1 MKEFSFIGKPVERVD
16 GRDKATGDAKFLRDL
31 EIPGLL
37 YGKILRSPYPHARI
51 LSIDTERAKKL
62 SGVRSVITAAETP
75 QIKFSYVP
83 HLADKLPLAKDKVRF
98 VGDEVVAVAALDED
112 TAEEALKL
120 IDVAYEE
127 LPAVFSPE
135 EALAREAPRIHDGET
150 NVAMRV
156 SRNYGNVE
164 EGFAHC
170 DEIFED
176 RFSTHRVTHCCLETR
191 GCIASFS
198 RSGQLTIW
206 STTQTPYALRN
217 ELARILGIPSSQ
229 IRVLKTHVGG
239 GFGSRLVMDMIEP
252 IASLLSKQTGRPVAI
267 FNTRKEEFEYS
278 SVRYPFTVELKTGV
292 SKDGTLVARKANVIM
307 DNGAYNEKGPST
319 LANAAMSF
327 VYLYRAP
334 HVQFEGSLVYTNT
347 LHGAA
352 FRGFGNPQI
361 TFAME
366 CQMDII
372 AERLGIDPVEIRLK
386 NIFRSGERTDSG
398 AVIQSAGLSEC
409 IEQAVRQSGWNRREA
424 KKDGQHVGTGMAI
437 MIHSGGGVRVYKYNA
452 AEAFIKVHEDGKV
465 NVLVGVSEHG
475 QGATTV
481 LAQIVAE
488 ETGVPLCDIS
498 ISDTDTETNPMDLG
512 AYASRTTYILG
523 NTVQSGAREIRE
535 QLIKTAALAVE
546 ASPRDMEIKDGMI
559 CVKGSPKHG
568 LSVKEAIR
576 AHYAKGLPLSGR
588 GRFVD
593 PIPPDMNPATGYGDI
608 CPVYSF
614 SCVVATV
621 EVNPKTGDVKVLS
634 LVSANDLGQVIN
646 RLGAEGQVEGALLQ
660 GLGFAVLEEVL
671 HDRGKVL
678 NGNFLD
684 YKIPTSLDVCP
695 MKTIMVEANEATGP
709 YGAKGVG
716 EAALVPVAPAIA
728 NAIYDAVGIRF
739 KDLPFKKERIY
750 ERVSSFKNKT
760 PKDGAPI
767 AGLEERTLTE

>member
-1 MKEFSFIGKPVERVD
+1 
-16 GRDKATGDAKFLRDL
+16 
-31 EIPGLL
+31 
-37 YGKILRSPYPHARI
+37 
-51 LSIDTERAKKL
+51 
-62 SGVRSVITAAETP
+62 
-75 QIKFSYVP
+75 
-83 HLADKLPLAKDKVRF
+83 
-98 VGDEVVAVAALDED
+98 
-112 TAEEALKL
+112 
-120 IDVAYEE
+120 
-127 LPAVFSPE
+127 
-135 EALAREAPRIHDGET
+135 
-150 NVAMRV
+150 
-156 SRNYGNVE
+156 
-164 EGFAHC
+164 
-170 DEIFED
+170 
-176 RFSTHRVTHCCLETR
+176 
-191 GCIASFS
+191 
-198 RSGQLTIW
+198 
-206 STTQTPYALRN
+206 
-217 ELARILGIPSSQ
+217 
-229 IRVLKTHVGG
+229 
-239 GFGSRLVMDMIEP
+239 
-252 IASLLSKQTGRPVAI
+252 
-267 FNTRKEEFEYS
+267 
-278 SVRYPFTVELKTGV
+278 
-292 SKDGTLVARKANVIM
+292 
-307 DNGAYNEKGPST
+307 
-319 LANAAMSF
+319 
-327 VYLYRAP
+327 
-334 HVQFEGSLVYTNT
+334 
-347 LHGAA
+347 
-352 FRGFGNPQI
+352 
-361 TFAME
+361 
-366 CQMDII
+366 
-372 AERLGIDPVEIRLK
+372 
-386 NIFRSGERTDSG
+386 
-398 AVIQSAGLSEC
+398 
-409 IEQAVRQSGWNRREA
+409 
-424 KKDGQHVGTGMAI
+424 
-437 MIHSGGGVRVYKYNA
+437 
-452 AEAFIKVHEDGKV
+452 
-465 NVLVGVSEHG
+465 VGVSEHG

-535 QLIKTAALAVE
+535 QLIETAALAVE

-568 LSVKEAIR
+568 LSVKETIR

-695 MKTIMVEANEATGP
+695 METIMVEANEATGP